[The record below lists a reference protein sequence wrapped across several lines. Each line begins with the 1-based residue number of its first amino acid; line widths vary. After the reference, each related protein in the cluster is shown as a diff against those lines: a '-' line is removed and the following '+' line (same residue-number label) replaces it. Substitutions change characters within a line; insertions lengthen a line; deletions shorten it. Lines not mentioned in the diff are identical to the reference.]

1 VARGS
6 DILLLLLRIVR
17 FSELNKR
24 PKTNS
29 LVTMTGTASSSIHLE
44 QFGHSLVIL
53 TPSHNRLAPGRSV
66 PVFRGV
72 LTSVELQI
80 HGVRVTTL
88 SKVSVQSGDKSPWP
102 INASPLNIQGGSR
115 TRESRTYSFV
125 RGRIAICV
133 PAATRIAQRLIGPRS
148 ASSFRRP
155 SEMAPVIRA
164 RAAAARRSRAT

>member
-1 VARGS
+1 VAADARAERIGAKPSRAVVARGS

-125 RGRIAICV
+125 RGAHSDMRSCRDPHCTETYWSEKRV
-133 PAATRIAQRLIGPRS
+133 FVSPAK
-148 ASSFRRP
+148 
-155 SEMAPVIRA
+155 
-164 RAAAARRSRAT
+164 